1 MKSLGG
7 KTGSIG
13 VSTVEEGLEMVD
25 YEDEI
30 VLYETG
36 PPCTASRM
44 ACRFLKARG

>member
-1 MKSLGG
+1 MKSPDG

-13 VSTVEEGLEMVD
+13 VSTMEEGLEMLF

-30 VLYETG
+30 ILYETA